1 MQGKEDRP
9 LSIHLHV
16 ELQCNKHHF
25 AKPSVVLIG
34 PGRHG
39 SCPWDRASRYGPL
52 QVLMAAVDVR
62 LVYIIMYIFSF
73 SSLEECLPC

>member
-1 MQGKEDRP
+1 MSTGFILSLEIYLEMSFVQGKEDRP

-39 SCPWDRASRYGPL
+39 SCPWDTG
-52 QVLMAAVDVR
+52 V
-62 LVYIIMYIFSF
+62 
-73 SSLEECLPC
+73 SLPEC